1 MVLPPGATWSRRLV
15 RWKVSRQER
24 VSTWLHWPC
33 ADLEHYVA
41 SSLAKCGLAAHW
53 ESKQDAPFAPV
64 SPARCT
70 EVLLGHWGYMG
81 RFSFFLAVIFT
92 FCRLEFVG
100 DRFLIK

>member
-24 VSTWLHWPC
+24 VSTWLPWPC

-53 ESKQDAPFAPV
+53 ESKEDTPLRLSALLT
-64 SPARCT
+64 ARMCC
-70 EVLLGHWGYMG
+70 WDMDYMG
-81 RFSFFLAVIFT
+81 SFSFFLAVSFT
-92 FCRLEFVG
+92 FRRLEFVG